1 MARSVKKKTKVKE
14 GTVKRKTVK
23 SASNKEIFLEEVP
36 SSSYIVI
43 DYPNEANEAEAINGS
58 HYALRIG
65 ASNDGYVEI
74 SFNDGEWLPC
84 RFGSGYCRF
93 DWMGFDQG
101 RHSLSARLV
110 NHHGNIIAESD
121 KRKCKVC

>member
-1 MARSVKKKTKVKE
+1 MVIRKKAAEKKSVKKKV
-14 GTVKRKTVK
+14 VK
-23 SASNKEIFLEEVP
+23 SVSKKNSVDEVP

-43 DYPNEANEAEAINGS
+43 DYPNEAEIINGL

-84 RFGSGYCRF
+84 RFGSGYWWF
-93 DWMGFDQG
+93 DWMDFALGH
-101 RHSLSARLV
+101 HSLSARLV
-110 NHHGNIIAESD
+110 NHDGNIIAESS